1 MSLPRVS
8 PLSLAAAALT
18 VGMGLTACSS
28 SPSSTSSSPP
38 PTTTSTPATPTAE
51 PTSGAGAISA
61 IKANWE
67 AFFSFKSSVPR
78 HVALLQNGSTF
89 APAISALVGGPLA
102 AAASAKV
109 SAVKLTSASQAAVTY
124 TILVAGK
131 TVPQLTNQ
139 HGVAVYQNGVWKVGD
154 VNFCGLL
161 LLEAGGKK
169 ANVFPACKPLL
180 P

>member
-1 MSLPRVS
+1 M
-8 PLSLAAAALT
+8 

-38 PTTTSTPATPTAE
+38 PTTPPPVTPTAE
-51 PTSGAGAISA
+51 PTAGAAAIAA

-102 AAASAKV
+102 SAASAKV
-109 SAVKLTSASQAAVTY
+109 TAVKLTSASQAAVTY

-131 TVPQLTNQ
+131 SIPQLTNKP
-139 HGVAVYQNGVWKVGD
+139 GVAVYQNGVWKVGD
-154 VNFCGLL
+154 ANFCGLL